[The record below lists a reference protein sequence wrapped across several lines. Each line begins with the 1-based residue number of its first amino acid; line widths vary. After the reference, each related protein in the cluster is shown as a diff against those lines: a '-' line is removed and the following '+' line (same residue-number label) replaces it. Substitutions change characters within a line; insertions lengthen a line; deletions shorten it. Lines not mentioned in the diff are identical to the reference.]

1 MTWDQQIVE
10 YNRIIVDYLN
20 MTADVQT
27 AYRKNALFPII
38 TRLGARESKVRSKL
52 LSRVLRHGAR
62 NFPRNHSGRYSSC
75 DIWNVFRRELDS
87 PHMLLAMTI
96 PLGNDKQ

>member
-20 MTADVQT
+20 YKLNMAPDVQT

-38 TRLGARESKVRSKL
+38 NRWDKENRKSGP
-52 LSRVLRHGAR
+52 
-62 NFPRNHSGRYSSC
+62 NF
-75 DIWNVFRRELDS
+75 FR
-87 PHMLLAMTI
+87 
-96 PLGNDKQ
+96 GY